1 MTFKKRYLRLVHL
14 LFIVLL
20 LIQLLPDKLSG
31 DTYAQ
36 YVVWFAV
43 GVEILTLIVSTFIK
57 KPIGLTLF
65 VDIVSFIYGLL
76 IAWTLATAKFNLL
89 KPALFPPPGRVFW
102 QLIGDYEKIIT
113 NIFSS
118 VGIILQGYL
127 LAAASAIILGLLLGS
142 SERLGNV
149 ATYISKFLGA
159 IPPIVYIPYGIALLP
174 TFRSVSVFVIFLA
187 TFWPV
192 LAGTMSGVMNVDKKT
207 IDSAKVLNVGK
218 ITMLFSVILPASLQ
232 QIFIGCN
239 QGLTVSFVLL
249 TSAEMIGAQ
258 SGLGYYIKN
267 YSDLGDYTRTL
278 VGLIVIGIVIVV
290 ISFVF
295 NSLKDNAYALAFP
308 SFGPERRGAPIRAF
322 TKLDKKPIGNRSEIT
337 RSNYSIFLDDTLFNE
352 KSFRELKQN
361 GIILLNTKKTFEDP
375 RVITLDGDGI
385 AARILG
391 LPITNTIL
399 LGAFAAVSREITLED
414 INKAIRHA

>member
-1 MTFKKRYLRLVHL
+1 MTIKKRYFRVVHA

-36 YVVWFAV
+36 YVIWFAV
-43 GVEILTLIVSTFIK
+43 GVEALTLLVSSFIK
-57 KPIGLTLF
+57 KPVGLNLF
-65 VDIVSFIYGLL
+65 TDIVSFIYGLL

-89 KPALFPPPGRVFW
+89 KPALFPPPKPALFPPPGKVFW
-102 QLIGDYEKIIT
+102 RMIGDYEKIVT

-127 LAAASAIILGLLLGS
+127 LALVIAIPLGLFLGWSARLGS
-142 SERLGNV
+142 A

-218 ITMLFSVILPASLQ
+218 FTMLFSVILPASLQ

-267 YSDLGDYTRTL
+267 YSDFGDYTRTL
-278 VGLIVIGIVIVV
+278 VGLIVIGIVIVA
-290 ISFVF
+290 ISFAF
-295 NSLKDNAYALAFP
+295 NKIQKY
-308 SFGPERRGAPIRAF
+308 
-322 TKLDKKPIGNRSEIT
+322 
-337 RSNYSIFLDDTLFNE
+337 
-352 KSFRELKQN
+352 
-361 GIILLNTKKTFEDP
+361 LLRWK
-375 RVITLDGDGI
+375 
-385 AARILG
+385 
-391 LPITNTIL
+391 
-399 LGAFAAVSREITLED
+399 
-414 INKAIRHA
+414 H

>member
-43 GVEILTLIVSTFIK
+43 GVEILTLIVSSFIK

-249 TSAEMIGAQ
+249 ISAEMIGAQ

-290 ISFVF
+290 ISFGF
-295 NSLKDNAYALAFP
+295 NKIQKY
-308 SFGPERRGAPIRAF
+308 
-322 TKLDKKPIGNRSEIT
+322 
-337 RSNYSIFLDDTLFNE
+337 
-352 KSFRELKQN
+352 
-361 GIILLNTKKTFEDP
+361 LLRWK
-375 RVITLDGDGI
+375 
-385 AARILG
+385 
-391 LPITNTIL
+391 
-399 LGAFAAVSREITLED
+399 
-414 INKAIRHA
+414 H